1 MKTERTNPQARD
13 LPRESLML
21 TTEGLARALNCS
33 PRSIRRLAD
42 QGSVPRPVKIGG
54 LLRWPREAVE
64 RWIAD
69 GCPAVTTRRRGW

>member
-1 MKTERTNPQARD
+1 MNSQTEQSPPQAA
-13 LPRESLML
+13 LL
-21 TTEGLARALNCS
+21 TTDDVARLLNCS

-54 LLRWPREAVE
+54 LLRWPREVVE

-69 GCPAVTTRRRGW
+69 GCPAVATGRRGR